1 MGAVLGSISL
11 TTSISWYL
19 ALERLI
25 PFDSYSAMSVNIAWS
40 AAFDSFCFWNMDLFF
55 FIGYLILPFI
65 QEGCLSSHKI
75 ILFGI
80 KLWKMV
86 STVRLN
92 KTTCPLIFSSK
103 NRWTQSNW
111 PVTQLN
117 QFEPFHNP
125 RLHEHKVADTQFQ
138 IKFAK
143 HNLMMTV
150 LVQWWMN
157 ITICN

>member
-1 MGAVLGSISL
+1 
-11 TTSISWYL
+11 
-19 ALERLI
+19 
-25 PFDSYSAMSVNIAWS
+25 
-40 AAFDSFCFWNMDLFF
+40 
-55 FIGYLILPFI
+55 
-65 QEGCLSSHKI
+65 
-75 ILFGI
+75 
-80 KLWKMV
+80 MV

-138 IKFAK
+138 LDDDSSGAVMNEY
-143 HNLMMTV
+143 HNL
-150 LVQWWMN
+150 
-157 ITICN
+157 